1 MMQLFKE
8 VISPKNAAKANAE
21 KQKDGVMDSRSE
33 APVNASESAP
43 KKGKHGDPGVCCGG
57 CS

>member
-1 MMQLFKE
+1 MTQLFKE
-8 VISPKNAAKANAE
+8 VTSTANADKAKSENLKEDAVEQAATSAE
-21 KQKDGVMDSRSE
+21 KE
-33 APVNASESAP
+33 AA

>member
-1 MMQLFKE
+1 MTQLFKE
-8 VISPKNAAKANAE
+8 VTSPENTDKAETEKLNAGAAQE
-21 KQKDGVMDSRSE
+21 SSE
-33 APVNASESAP
+33 ASVAASESSP

>member
-1 MMQLFKE
+1 MTQLFTE
-8 VISPKNAAKANAE
+8 VASPKTTDKAETENLEDGTARAA
-21 KQKDGVMDSRSE
+21 G
-33 APVNASESAP
+33 ASENTDKETL

>member
-1 MMQLFKE
+1 MTQLFKE
-8 VISPKNAAKANAE
+8 VTSPKNTDKAEAE
-21 KQKDGVMDSRSE
+21 KQNAGAAQESSE
-33 APVNASESAP
+33 ASDTTP

>member
-1 MMQLFKE
+1 MIQLFKE
-8 VISPKNAAKANAE
+8 VLSPKKADKAEAE
-21 KQKDGVMDSRSE
+21 KLTAGETKEVQTESSGSE
-33 APVNASESAP
+33 T

>member
-1 MMQLFKE
+1 MTQLFEE
-8 VISPKNAAKANAE
+8 VTSPNNGANTNADQLKDGAVAQTANAVESTE
-21 KQKDGVMDSRSE
+21 KNTE
-33 APVNASESAP
+33 

>member
-8 VISPKNAAKANAE
+8 VASPKGIGKKEAE
-21 KQKDGVMDSRSE
+21 QQKDGSIE
-33 APVNASESAP
+33 QNAKTPESTEKTTD

>member
-8 VISPKNAAKANAE
+8 ITSPKNADNTAVEELKTGM
-21 KQKDGVMDSRSE
+21 KKKDSE
-33 APVNASESAP
+33 ASVAAPESAP

>member
-8 VISPKNAAKANAE
+8 VISPKSANKANAE
-21 KQKDGVMDSRSE
+21 KLQGSAVKERAE
-33 APVNASESAP
+33 TPASTPESTP

>member
-1 MMQLFKE
+1 MMNLFKE
-8 VISPKNAAKANAE
+8 VISPKSSKKANTEKQQDGVTEDSAKA
-21 KQKDGVMDSRSE
+21 S
-33 APVNASESAP
+33 VNASENEP

>member
-8 VISPKNAAKANAE
+8 VISPKSANKANAE
-21 KQKDGVMDSRSE
+21 KLQGSAVEERAE
-33 APVNASESAP
+33 TPASTPESTP

>member
-8 VISPKNAAKANAE
+8 VVSPKNADAKNAE
-21 KQKDGVMDSRSE
+21 KQEAGSVTDHSE
-33 APVNASESAP
+33 APASAPDAEP